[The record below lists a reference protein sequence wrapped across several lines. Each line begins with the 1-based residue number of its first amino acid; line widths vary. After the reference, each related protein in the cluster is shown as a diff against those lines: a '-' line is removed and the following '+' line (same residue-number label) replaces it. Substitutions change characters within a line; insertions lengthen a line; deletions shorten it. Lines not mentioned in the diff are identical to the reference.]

1 MARTRARWSVFPQ
14 PESPSPRITLLS
26 FRTFGDYVL
35 KAPFLHELYRKYP
48 GAAVTLLTNGKGG
61 EVYPLLDSR
70 LQVVVVDRVDG
81 AAAIL
86 RKVFRA
92 PRADV
97 VYAMDDSRTTLLLAL
112 LARGKRKTGWVQGI
126 SRLYAE
132 GGYFE
137 WKSVRPWIS
146 SLMKIVFRPGKIRLP
161 EDKYEGEVELALLD
175 LSPPDAPPSGLPLAD
190 YRSLFAW
197 RPAERPP
204 GMLPRTGFIYC
215 AAEAGWVAR
224 QLTIEQWTGVISG
237 LLQAFPRHS
246 IVVHGAPAAV
256 ERFAGN
262 PRVSPYGQGSV
273 RQLFEKISAA
283 DLVIAA
289 DSFALHLAS
298 LYNIPAIGYFGP
310 AHPHRF
316 RPTGPGSRS
325 LFRQPECSP
334 CLQLRGTARCRKG
347 LIQCASL
354 AALTAADFVAA
365 AERVLADSVEEP

>member
-1 MARTRARWSVFPQ
+1 MSAKK
-14 PESPSPRITLLS
+14 SPRRITLLS

-35 KAPFLHELYRKYP
+35 KAPFLHELYRMYP
-48 GAAVTLLTNGKGG
+48 DAEVTLLTNGKGG

-70 LQVVVVDRVDG
+70 LHVVVVDRGDG
-81 AAAIL
+81 KREML
-86 RKVFRA
+86 RKVSQV
-92 PRADV
+92 PRAEV

-112 LARGKRKTGWVQGI
+112 LVRGKRKTGWVQGI

-137 WKSVRPWIS
+137 WKSVRPWLS
-146 SLMKIVFRPGKIRLP
+146 FVMKMVYRPAKVRLP

-175 LSPPDAPPSGLPLAD
+175 LPRPEAPANGRPLAQ
-190 YRSLFAW
+190 YRSLSAW
-197 RPAERPP
+197 PPASRRQRP
-204 GMLPRTGFIYC
+204 FIYC

-237 LLQAFPRHS
+237 LLEAFPGHS
-246 IVVHGAPAAV
+246 IVIHGAAAAV
-256 ERFAGN
+256 EKFAGN
-262 PRVSPYGQGSV
+262 PRVSSYGQRSV
-273 RQLFEKISAA
+273 RQLFEEISAA
-283 DLVIAA
+283 DLVIAP

-298 LYNIPAIGYFGP
+298 LYDIPAIGYFGP

-316 RPTGPGSRS
+316 QPTGPGSRS

-347 LIQCASL
+347 LTQCASL
-354 AALTAADFVAA
+354 AALTPADFVAT
-365 AERVLADSVEEP
+365 AESVLAGTRS